1 MVAAVSDALGAL
13 EGFRYAE
20 AGEFTRRA
28 FENGKLDLTR
38 VEGLADLVAAQTEM
52 QRRMALDQAGGALQ
66 ALYDGWMRRL
76 THCRALVEAG
86 LDFSDED
93 DVPEDV
99 SDGVRSDIGDIR
111 GEMAAHLD
119 RARTGEFVRDGCR
132 VAIAG
137 APNAGKSSLLNALA
151 RREVAIVS
159 DEPGTTRDVLTVT
172 LDLDGYAVIVQDT
185 AGLREAVEKVEQEGI
200 RRAQAAIDAADIV
213 LFLCDLSSMA
223 SVPAVVRD
231 KTILVGTKADLV
243 REAVDWRRDIDIS
256 VAEGTGLDALVAMI
270 AGRVRETA
278 AHLSEAVPTRAR
290 HEGNLRRALACLDAA
305 LETEVA
311 ASELLAED
319 IRSASEALGRL
330 TGQVDVE
337 DLLDVIFSSFCVGK

>member
-1 MVAAVSDALGAL
+1 MQPGKQYEGTIYALSSGALPSGVAVMRISGPGTRFGLETLCGCVPAAREATLRTIRDRNGLALDRGLVIFFPGPASFSGEDCAELHLHGGRAVVAAVSEALGAL

-99 SDGVRSDIGDIR
+99 SDGVRSDIRDIR

-243 REAVDWRRDIDIS
+243 REAV
-256 VAEGTGLDALVAMI
+256 
-270 AGRVRETA
+270 
-278 AHLSEAVPTRAR
+278 
-290 HEGNLRRALACLDAA
+290 
-305 LETEVA
+305 
-311 ASELLAED
+311 
-319 IRSASEALGRL
+319 
-330 TGQVDVE
+330 
-337 DLLDVIFSSFCVGK
+337 